1 MGGQR
6 ARTDVEWSVLLGAAE
21 VLMDRIPALTDQLI
35 GDLVKHSP
43 LFDLAVPRDEHWQQV
58 SEAMHYG
65 IEAFA
70 ARRSEP
76 RKDLVYAEELG
87 RRRAGQGLPLDLL
100 LYAYRR
106 AGRLTWEALLDIVT
120 ERDPDALP
128 VLART
133 AGAMWAGI
141 EQQAAATAE
150 AYRTAEREMRQRSD
164 ERVQALLDA
173 LLEGEAGVELAA
185 RAAAGLDLPEQGR
198 YAVVVLPADR
208 RDALHRIEAV
218 GGMRLFWRMRTEREL
233 AVVALG
239 PCSLDD
245 LTAELTDRC
254 PGPGGISPVVDG
266 LTELGRARRLAETAL
281 RTCGPEDR
289 ALVRLTDRL
298 PTALV
303 VRQPELAA
311 ELIASVLGPLLELDP
326 ADRAVLLDT
335 LDAWLASEGSA
346 GRAATRLYCHRNTVF
361 NRLRRLE
368 QLTSR
373 SLSRPHDLTAL
384 TLARDAYRLSTTP
397 PPTLF
402 PRQTEEQDHKIRP

>member
-1 MGGQR
+1 MGGRR
-6 ARTDVEWSVLLGAAE
+6 ARTEAEWSVLLTAAE
-21 VLMDRIPALTDQLI
+21 VLLERIPALTEQLI
-35 GDLVKHSP
+35 GDLAKHSP

-58 SEAMHYG
+58 SEAMRYG

-70 ARRSEP
+70 ARRSDT

-87 RRRAGQGLPLDLL
+87 RRRAEQGLPLDLL

-106 AGRLTWEALLDIVT
+106 AGRLTWDELLDIVT
-120 ERDPDALP
+120 EEDPEALP

-150 AYRTAEREMRQRSD
+150 AYRAGEREMRRRSD

-173 LLEGEAGVELAA
+173 LLEGEPAPGLTA

-198 YAVVVLPADR
+198 YAVVVLPVDR
-208 RDALHRIEAV
+208 RDSVHRVVSA
-218 GGMRLFWRMRTEREL
+218 GGMRLFWRMRAEREL
-233 AVVALG
+233 AVAALG
-239 PCSLDD
+239 SSSLDE
-245 LTAELTDRC
+245 LVAELADRC

-266 LTELGRARRLAETAL
+266 LAELGRARRLAETAL
-281 RTCGPEDR
+281 ATCGADDR
-289 ALVRLTDRL
+289 SLVRLTDRL

-303 VRQPELAA
+303 VRQPELAG
-311 ELIASVLGPLLELDP
+311 ELVQAVLGPLLELDP
-326 ADRAVLLDT
+326 ADRAVLLET
-335 LDAWLASEGSA
+335 LDAWLAAEGSA

-373 SLSRPHDLTAL
+373 SLSRPHDLIAL
-384 TLARDAYRLSTTP
+384 TLARDAFRLNAGAGP
-397 PPTLF
+397 PAA
-402 PRQTEEQDHKIRP
+402 RPEPSAG

>member
-1 MGGQR
+1 MGGHR
-6 ARTDVEWSVLLGAAE
+6 TRTDVEWSVLLGAAE
-21 VLMDRIPALTDQLI
+21 VLMERIPELTDQLI

-76 RKDLVYAEELG
+76 RKDLAYAEELG

-120 ERDPDALP
+120 ERHPDALP

-150 AYRTAEREMRQRSD
+150 AYRTAEREMRRRSD

-239 PCSLDD
+239 ACTLDE
-245 LTAELTDRC
+245 LAAELTDRC

-311 ELIASVLGPLLELDP
+311 ELVASVLGPLLELDP

-368 QLTSR
+368 QLTSH

-384 TLARDAYRLSTTP
+384 TLARDAYRLATGAAAV
-397 PPTLF
+397 
-402 PRQTEEQDHKIRP
+402 